1 MDRRPACSSGIP
13 LAAFLLAL
21 SLALGCS
28 ERGTPGDRT
37 EATSD
42 GLRLAVLAPG
52 QPGGP
57 PASLRNVWPN
67 EDGRAWTYRLDQLAW
82 DLVTPPVFATLQ
94 EVPPVT
100 LDVAA
105 ALLGN
110 HPTGP
115 NPISEAAG
123 YRMQFLGTKTTLSG
137 AVGQNLQTE
146 VFDVATASASPA
158 RLIPRGARF
167 WRSLALARPDLAPR
181 IAARWP
187 DAVRLTSSAEAM
199 DVDPPLFLFGYAW
212 EKTREYIGS
221 YGDLNT
227 LLSWKYLEADLEP
240 GHEFTIQLVPDL
252 ADDVFLHARVL
263 SERTATTVLGDHPH
277 SIDVLYVVDYG
288 VSAQTDEDGNLMGY
302 THPFDYGTIAYAPRV
317 GPIATY
323 ERNLVYIGEP
333 LHPGYRELRGEV
345 VTVEPGRGPLP

>member
-1 MDRRPACSSGIP
+1 MDRRPARSSGTP
-13 LAAFLLAL
+13 LAGFLIVL
-21 SLALGCS
+21 SLVLGCS
-28 ERGTPGDRT
+28 ERVVPGDRS
-37 EATSD
+37 EAASD

-82 DLVTPPVFATLQ
+82 DPVPPPVFATKQ

-100 LDVAA
+100 LDLVA

-110 HPTGP
+110 HPPGP
-115 NPISEAAG
+115 NPVSEAAG
-123 YRMQFLGTKTTLSG
+123 YRMQFLGTKTTQSG

-146 VFDVATASASPA
+146 ILDVAMTSASPA
-158 RLIPRGARF
+158 RLEQGGAPF
-167 WRSLALARPDLAPR
+167 WRSLARARPDLAPR

-187 DAVRLTSSAEAM
+187 DPVRLTSSTGAM

-227 LLSWKYLEADLEP
+227 LLAWKYLEADLEP

-252 ADDVFLHARVL
+252 ADDVFLHVRVL
-263 SERTATTVLGDHPH
+263 SERTAATVLGDHPH
-277 SIDVLYVVDYG
+277 SIDVLYLVDYG
-288 VSAQTDEDGNLMGY
+288 VSEQTDPDGNVTGY
-302 THPFDYGTIAYAPRV
+302 SHPFDYGTITYAPRV

-323 ERNLVYIGEP
+323 ERNLVYSGEP
-333 LHPGYRELRGEV
+333 LHPGYRELRGDV